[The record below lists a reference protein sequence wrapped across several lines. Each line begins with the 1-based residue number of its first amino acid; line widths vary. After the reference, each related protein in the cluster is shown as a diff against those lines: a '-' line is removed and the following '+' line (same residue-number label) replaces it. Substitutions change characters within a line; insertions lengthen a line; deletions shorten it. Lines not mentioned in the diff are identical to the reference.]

1 RGVFIIAAFGLAA
14 CSTDDPDLENVP
26 KANVDPSAFVLP
38 VDLTPAERAAIV
50 QQYDALDPTG
60 IVPRGL
66 LEDAILYFDV
76 NKPLIPMQD
85 YLVVVD
91 LSQYSGHD
99 RLWIVNLA
107 TGSVERHKV
116 AHGDGSDPDND
127 GFATRFGNVDGS
139 HRSSL
144 GFYLTGEIFSG
155 SHPHSMRID

>member
-1 RGVFIIAAFGLAA
+1 TPTMVRSTRCVCTRPRAQRPRIVQITCSARRSPRRPVTVGCAATRGRAAARSLNRGRPMSSRGLFIIAAFGLAA

-38 VDLTPAERAAIV
+38 DDLTPAERAAIV
-50 QQYDALDPTG
+50 QKYDALDPTG

-91 LSQYSGHD
+91 LS
-99 RLWIVNLA
+99 
-107 TGSVERHKV
+107 
-116 AHGDGSDPDND
+116 
-127 GFATRFGNVDGS
+127 
-139 HRSSL
+139 
-144 GFYLTGEIFSG
+144 
-155 SHPHSMRID
+155 